1 MIYNVIAD
9 ISNSEVDRVFDYLGA
24 DGIPVGSRVYVPFGP
39 RIIEGY
45 VISTA
50 EESDCDPRKLKDIV
64 GVIDDRPV
72 ILPEMLVLSEF
83 MRKKYHLRM
92 IDCLRLFV
100 PSEMRNGRVRPLVRK
115 YVSLAENADEKIA
128 SIRSSAV
135 KQLAAAEYL
144 RGVPSESLEKLNK
157 DFGNGAVRAL
167 IDKRIAVVSQER
179 RNRTPLSEVGATEEE
194 KPKLVPSQQSA
205 FERIT
210 QGESGTYLLHGVTG
224 SGKTEVYMSVIEEVV
239 GRGKTAVMLV
249 PEISLTP
256 LMMKRFRSRFGDKV
270 AVLHSGLSAGERFD
284 EWSRIIRGEAVIAV
298 GARSAIFAPMKNI
311 GVIIIDEEHD
321 GSYQSESNPRYS
333 TFDIAGFRRKY
344 NDAKLILGSATPSL
358 ESYKKALD
366 KEFTLI
372 RMPERINK
380 KPLPEV
386 FIVDMKDERATGNK
400 SFISG
405 LLREE
410 LISAVKEGNQ
420 AILFLNRRGY
430 SSFVMC
436 TQCGYVAKC
445 IDCDVSLYYHRDENV
460 LKCHYCGKK
469 YRMLDVC
476 PECKSEHIRRGR
488 TGTEQ
493 VADYL
498 AKEIPGAKVLRMDYD
513 TTQSKEAHND
523 ILRKFGN
530 REANILVGTQM
541 VTKGHDFPFVTLVG
555 VLEGDQ
561 SLYLSDYRSSERT
574 FQLITQVAGRAGRK
588 DLPGKVV
595 LQTYTPGHFAL
606 KYAARQDYEGF
617 YHREINIREAT
628 KFPPF
633 SVIVRFLIT
642 GENEEA
648 CIATVNGQFENVRL
662 LAEENPEG
670 FIFLQKMRSPLKRME
685 GKYRFQILMR
695 LEPEYADGLM
705 PRLFEISDM
714 HERNVSVFA
723 ETDPQ
728 SMI

>member
-1 MIYNVIAD
+1 
-9 ISNSEVDRVFDYLGA
+9 
-24 DGIPVGSRVYVPFGP
+24 
-39 RIIEGY
+39 
-45 VISTA
+45 
-50 EESDCDPRKLKDIV
+50 
-64 GVIDDRPV
+64 
-72 ILPEMLVLSEF
+72 
-83 MRKKYHLRM
+83 
-92 IDCLRLFV
+92 
-100 PSEMRNGRVRPLVRK
+100 
-115 YVSLAENADEKIA
+115 
-128 SIRSSAV
+128 
-135 KQLAAAEYL
+135 
-144 RGVPSESLEKLNK
+144 
-157 DFGNGAVRAL
+157 
-167 IDKRIAVVSQER
+167 
-179 RNRTPLSEVGATEEE
+179 
-194 KPKLVPSQQSA
+194 
-205 FERIT
+205 
-210 QGESGTYLLHGVTG
+210 
-224 SGKTEVYMSVIEEVV
+224 MSVIEEVV

-321 GSYQSESNPRYS
+321 GSYQSDSNPRYS

-445 IDCDVSLYYHRDENV
+445 TDCDVSLYYHRDENV

-670 FIFLQKMRSPLKRME
+670 FIFCRKCVRLSNAWKGSTDS
-685 GKYRFQILMR
+685 RFL
-695 LEPEYADGLM
+695 
-705 PRLFEISDM
+705 
-714 HERNVSVFA
+714 
-723 ETDPQ
+723 
-728 SMI
+728 